1 MSIYNVLKGF
11 NQQEADTLDQKRKS
25 LLIDDL
31 DDTRTQRR
39 KDLADSEAANKY
51 ARDQLSAT
59 QGGAAQTSP
68 VSMAAQQ
75 GAGLAPTGAAPGTS
89 VSQVPQRAVA
99 SPAAPIA
106 GLAGAYDVGGKGQ
119 APAPKATEDASTP
132 ALPKVTITAKRD
144 DDFNSQFAARREYLL
159 KNGRADLAGKVDQE
173 WNAHFMSAI
182 QRENAKLDQMLQPD
196 KAALAKGDAQE
207 KKLAQMQR
215 VIGLALS
222 TSTNPVTAPLAF
234 EALNKFNDQHG
245 IWQGEQQAAS
255 FAPMGK
261 GRIMLMDT
269 EGKPITDGKNNPLAF
284 SKDEWAKLTGVAK
297 EYKFEKLE
305 PGQSLIR
312 TDTRTGKAT
321 TAIAGAGEKPLTAE
335 QRLVEADKQTK
346 VARDRVDEK
355 LQRDNQTGQF
365 LNSSEDV
372 LIVSARAKIRAA
384 ELVKQGVPGDKAGV
398 QALDESMTQYR
409 RDQSIAGKGGADRLP
424 KTPTGTGGAPAAAS
438 AKKTGDY
445 SKLW

>member
-1 MSIYNVLKGF
+1 MSIYNILQGF
-11 NQQEADTLDQKRKS
+11 NQQESDSLDQKRKS

-31 DDTRTQRR
+31 DDARTQRR
-39 KDLADSEAANKY
+39 KDVADSEAANKY
-51 ARDQLSAT
+51 ASDQLSAT
-59 QGGAAQTSP
+59 QGGMAQTPP

-75 GAGLAPTGAAPGTS
+75 GVGLAPTGAAPGTS
-89 VSQVPQRAVA
+89 VSQVPQRVVA

-106 GLAGAYDVGGKGQ
+106 GLAGAYDAGSKGQ
-119 APAPKATEDASTP
+119 VPKPTADVASP

-196 KAALAKGDAQE
+196 KVALAKGDVQE

-245 IWQGEQQAAS
+245 IWSTDQQAAS

-261 GRIMLMDT
+261 GHIMLMDA
-269 EGKPITDGKNNPLAF
+269 EGKPITDGKNNPLSF

-305 PGQSLIR
+305 SGQSLIR
-312 TDTRTGKAT
+312 TDTKTGKT
-321 TAIAGAGEKPLTAE
+321 TVAIAGAGEKPLTAE
-335 QRLVEADKQTK
+335 QKLVEADKQTK

-384 ELVKQGVPGDKAGV
+384 ELVRQGVPGDRAGV

-409 RDQSIAGKGGADRLP
+409 RDQSIAGKGGTDRLP

-438 AKKTGDY
+438 VKKTGDY